1 MKMGHC
7 LTGHHATPEGG
18 GCRGSFRLA
27 NPLVASIVEKFC
39 QCECHQEKS

>member
-7 LTGHHATPEGG
+7 LTGHHK